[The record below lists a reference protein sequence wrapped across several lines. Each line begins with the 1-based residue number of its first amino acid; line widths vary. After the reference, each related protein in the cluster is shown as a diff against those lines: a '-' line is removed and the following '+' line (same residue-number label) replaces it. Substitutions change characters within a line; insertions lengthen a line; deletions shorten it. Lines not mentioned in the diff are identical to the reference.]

1 MYDGTKRASRREGLT
16 GPGARGRGTR
26 GCSGPSRPLCAAAG
40 HRGGRSRPP
49 LPASRWTTSS
59 ARPAALGDAPEAQVK
74 GSQVLVRIQDRWCR
88 ASRGLQAAPILLP
101 PTGANPKAARSRFRG
116 DDSWRSSVTA
126 PRSPCYSETAP
137 RIGTWPDNR
146 PGHLDHGLL

>member
-1 MYDGTKRASRREGLT
+1 MALNAHCAARVSPARARGAE
-16 GPGARGRGTR
+16 GPGAAPALPARCALPLGT
-26 GCSGPSRPLCAAAG
+26 A
-40 HRGGRSRPP
+40 GGRSRPRP
-49 LPASRWTTSS
+49 PASRWTTSP

-74 GSQVLVRIQDRWCR
+74 GSQVLVRIRDRWCR

-126 PRSPCYSETAP
+126 SRSPCYSETAP

>member
-16 GPGARGRGTR
+16 GRGARGRGTR
-26 GCSGPSRPLCAAAG
+26 GCSGPSRPLGTA
-40 HRGGRSRPP
+40 GGRSRPRP
-49 LPASRWTTSS
+49 PASRWIAPP

-88 ASRGLQAAPILLP
+88 ASRGLQAAPILLL